1 MPQNFCTKIESSGRS
16 EALKILFLC
25 MEKILPYF
33 ANADFEKKERVCQ
46 KYGLVK
52 IKQLSKE
59 TFCHV
64 FISSLQIYKRF
75 LQLQIKDCG

>member
-1 MPQNFCTKIESSGRS
+1 MNNFKLVFLGVFVIKSDFFPIQKKEMPQNFCTKIESSGRS

-33 ANADFEKKERVCQ
+33 ANSDFEKKERVCQ

-52 IKQLSKE
+52 IKQL
-59 TFCHV
+59 
-64 FISSLQIYKRF
+64 
-75 LQLQIKDCG
+75 